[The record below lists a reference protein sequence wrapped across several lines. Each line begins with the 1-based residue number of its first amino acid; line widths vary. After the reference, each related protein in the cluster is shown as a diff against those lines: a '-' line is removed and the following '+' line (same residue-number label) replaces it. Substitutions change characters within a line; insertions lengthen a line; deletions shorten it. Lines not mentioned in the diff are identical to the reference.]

1 MTMLLDKYYS
11 TRNNKVYFSREQA
24 SNFAKR
30 IAGDFNP
37 IHNQDAKRFC
47 VPGDL
52 IFALVLAKHGLS
64 QHMEFTFSG
73 MVGEDMQLEIEESSA
88 GMLSI
93 RDENGKECLGV
104 KYSGKTTTDQVLIAD
119 LTHRYAGFSGQT
131 FPHILVPL
139 MEKKQ
144 VMINPERPMVIYQ
157 SMVIDLDRLDFSA
170 PELEL
175 SRSQL
180 EINGKRGHVRFDFQF
195 KSAGKIIGKGEK
207 NMILSGLRDYDQEKI
222 DQMVAGYNQ
231 HKDSYLALI

>member
-1 MTMLLDKYYS
+1 MSILDNYYS
-11 TRNNKVYFSREQA
+11 TENNKIYFSREQA

-30 IAGDFNP
+30 VAGDFNP

-52 IFALVLAKHGLS
+52 IFALVLAKHGLY

-73 MVGEDMQLEIEESSA
+73 MVGEDMQLTFDEPSA
-88 GMLSI
+88 GTLSI

-104 KYSGKTTTDQVLIAD
+104 TCSGEKTTDQSLIAD
-119 LTHRYAGFSGQT
+119 LSLCYVGFSGQT

-139 MEKKQ
+139 MEKEQ

-157 SMVIDLDRLDFSA
+157 SMIIDLDRLDFSA

-175 SRSQL
+175 SSSQL

-195 KSAGKIIGKGEK
+195 KSAGEIVGKGEK
-207 NMILSGLRDYDQEKI
+207 NMILSGLRDYDQKKI

-231 HKDSYLALI
+231 HKQGYLALI

>member
-1 MTMLLDKYYS
+1 MLLDNYYS
-11 TRNNKVYFSREQA
+11 TDNNKIYFSREQA

-30 IAGDFNP
+30 VAGDFNP

-52 IFALVLAKHGLS
+52 IFALVLAKHGLC

-73 MVGEDMQLEIEESSA
+73 MVGEGMRLEIEEPSA
-88 GMLSI
+88 GTLSI
-93 RDENGKECLGV
+93 RDENGKQCLGV
-104 KYSGKTTTDQVLIAD
+104 KYSGEKTTDQTLIAD

-139 MEKKQ
+139 MEKER

-157 SMVIDLDRLDFSA
+157 SMTIDLDRLDFSA
-170 PELEL
+170 PELDL
-175 SRSQL
+175 SSSQL
-180 EINGKRGHVRFDFQF
+180 EIDGKRGHVRFDFQF
-195 KSAGKIIGKGEK
+195 KSGGDIVGKGEK
-207 NMILSGLRDYDQEKI
+207 NMILSGLREYDQSKI

-231 HKDSYLALI
+231 HKHDYLA

>member
-1 MTMLLDKYYS
+1 MLLDNYYS
-11 TRNNKVYFSREQA
+11 SENNKIYFSREQA

-30 IAGDFNP
+30 VAGDFNP

-52 IFALVLAKHGLS
+52 IFALVLAKHGLC

-73 MVGEDMQLEIEESSA
+73 MVAENMRLTIEEHSP
-88 GMLSI
+88 GVLSI

-104 KYSGKTTTDQVLIAD
+104 KCSGEKTTDQALIAD
-119 LTHRYAGFSGQT
+119 LTLRYVGFSGQT

-139 MEKKQ
+139 MEKEQ

-157 SMVIDLDRLDFSA
+157 SMVIDLERLDFSA

-175 SRSQL
+175 CSSQL
-180 EINGKRGHVRFDFQF
+180 EINGKRGHVRFDFEF
-195 KSAGKIIGKGEK
+195 KSAGEVVGRGEK
-207 NMILSGLRDYDQEKI
+207 NMILSGLREYNQEKI

-231 HKDSYLALI
+231 HKHEYLALI